1 MAESS
6 APPATGMSVGA
17 WRASRVNALT
27 LPSGL
32 TVTVRRLEM
41 SDLLLLGHVPMP
53 LLTVLDELAAQ
64 PSAREMI
71 TYAQTHPEFMDLITR
86 ITRAVVVAP
95 RIVDADSEASPADAD
110 SLRMDEIPPTDRLA
124 IYNAA
129 QGGVAPLLP
138 FLAGTG
144 ASERAG
150 DAGGTVS
157 QTPE

>member
-71 TYAQTHPEFMDLITR
+71 TYAQTHPEFMDLMTR

-95 RIVDADSEASPADAD
+95 RIVDGEASPADAD
-110 SLRMDEIPPTDRLA
+110 SIRMDEIPPTDRLA

-144 ASERAG
+144 TSERAG